1 MNSKG
6 DDDTLDTHKVQI
18 TDKITAFHS
27 NSPTRAL
34 ADLLPLTEAAKV
46 VTARPGQE

>member
-6 DDDTLDTHKVQI
+6 DDTLDTHKVQI

-27 NSPTRAL
+27 NSPTSAL
-34 ADLLPLTEAAKV
+34 ADLLPLTEAKV